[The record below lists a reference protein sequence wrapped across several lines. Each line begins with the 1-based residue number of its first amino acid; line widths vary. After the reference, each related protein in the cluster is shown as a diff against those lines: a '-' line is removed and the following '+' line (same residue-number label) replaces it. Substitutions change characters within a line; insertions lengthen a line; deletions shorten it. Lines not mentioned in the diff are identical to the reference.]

1 MATCKKS
8 ISLPSLLPEE
18 VKQAWDQK
26 QVDLAFRSAALVACF
41 LITVM
46 LVVAF
51 IQKSVLWDLKSEL
64 LEQLDSVEARVGKSL
79 EVFDSLKEEYQMLR
93 PLLIAEDQTVAVL
106 KTLETL
112 QSLSRED
119 PGWMVLLADIDSYYS
134 IGDQIQARALAEDTN
149 SVPSSTTN
157 RIVMDRGLVLEMVLD
172 AKGEAMRRRLEETV
186 AFFRQSD
193 FILRADTL
201 PGNARRSIVS
211 SNVIL
216 SDRHFAISLELPSVS
231 DQVQAPTSN
240 FRQEEPSWKR
250 VQPAAVS
257 TNTISAGGS

>member
-1 MATCKKS
+1 M
-8 ISLPSLLPEE
+8 
-18 VKQAWDQK
+18 
-26 QVDLAFRSAALVACF
+26 LVA
-41 LITVM
+41 
-46 LVVAF
+46 AF
-51 IQKSVLWDLKSEL
+51 IQKSMLWNVKSDL
-64 LEQLDSVEARVGKSL
+64 LEELDSVEIRVGKSL
-79 EVFDSLKEEYQMLR
+79 EIFDSLKEEYQMLR
-93 PLLIAEDQTVAVL
+93 PLLIAEDQTVAML

-112 QSLSRED
+112 QSISRED
-119 PGWMVLLADIDSYYS
+119 PGWLVLLADIDSYYA
-134 IGDQIQARALAEDTN
+134 IGDQLQALALAEDTN
-149 SVPSSTTN
+149 SVPSTATN

-193 FILRADTL
+193 FILGADTL

-216 SDRHFAISLELPSVS
+216 SEKHFAISLELPSIS

-240 FRQEEPSWKR
+240 SRQEEPSWKR

-257 TNTISAGGS
+257 TNTISAEGS